1 MKKLG
6 LLFLLFFA
14 IACQKSGV
22 VDEPKNLI
30 PQDQMARIIAEFAV
44 SEQVSYQTSA
54 GNLETISRYVLAS
67 EKVSASAFQE
77 SYNYY
82 IASPRELEKIL
93 LEAQQIVVD
102 KDPKAKS
109 YIDKK
114 LKEVGSTPAFAR

>member
-14 IACQKSGV
+14 TACQKSGV

>member
-6 LLFLLFFA
+6 LLFLLLFA
-14 IACQKSGV
+14 IACQKSGA
-22 VDEPKNLI
+22 VDQPKNLI
-30 PQDQMARIIAEFAV
+30 PPDQMATIIAEFAV
-44 SEQVSYQTSA
+44 SEQVSYQSSG

-67 EKVSASAFQE
+67 HKVSATAFQE

-82 IASPRELEKIL
+82 IASPRVLEKIL
-93 LEAQQIVVD
+93 VKAQQIVAE

-114 LKEVGSTPAFAR
+114 LKEVGSVPAFAR

>member
-14 IACQKSGV
+14 TACQKSGV

-82 IASPRELEKIL
+82 IASPRVLEKIL